1 MRISSISWVVLV
13 LQAARAMCIS
23 SMSWVVLVQNSARGA
38 HQHHLGVVL
47 VRVQPGQCASAASDG
62 LPLSEGSPG
71 SAHHEHQLGFA
82 CAEQCGPCASSASV
96 WGCACPHAT
105 RALRISSISLV
116 VLVRQAV
123 RMISI
128 AWMGLLVR
136 RQRGQGASAASAG
149 LCLFCWQLG
158 QCAELG
164 CSCLHVT
171 RAMRISGISWLV
183 LVRRQS

>member
-1 MRISSISWVVLV
+1 MLVQNSASTAHHEHQLGCVCPNTARAMRISSISWVVLV

-96 WGCACPHAT
+96 WGCACAPGSAHDQHRVDGFACPKAA
-105 RALRISSISLV
+105 RARRISSISWV
-116 VLVRQAV
+116 VLV
-123 RMISI
+123 
-128 AWMGLLVR
+128 LL
-136 RQRGQGASAASAG
+136 AA
-149 LCLFCWQLG
+149 
-158 QCAELG
+158 
-164 CSCLHVT
+164 